1 MTEINSDYLNSL
13 LSELGIE
20 LDKRQACQFLDYYK
34 LLVEWNEKIN
44 LTAITEYNDVCLKH
58 FADSASLVRM
68 YPSYD
73 DMSSSLSGK
82 TLCDVGTG
90 AGFPGIP
97 LKILVPDLKVT
108 LFDSLDKRIKF
119 LDTVI
124 SELGLSGIEAVHGRA
139 EDLARTDY
147 RASFDHS
154 TARAVAALP
163 VLLEYCLP
171 FLKDG
176 GTFIAYKSDADE
188 ELSQSE
194 HALSVLGGKIVS
206 RENFL
211 LPRSDIS
218 RSIIFISKVG
228 ETPGA
233 YPRIAGKPSKQPL

>member
-1 MTEINSDYLNSL
+1 MTEINSDYLYSL

-58 FADSASLVRM
+58 FADSASLVKM
-68 YPSYD
+68 YSSYD

-108 LFDSLDKRIKF
+108 LFDSLYKRIKF

-154 TARAVAALP
+154 TARAVASLP

-171 FLKDG
+171 FLKNG

-233 YPRIAGKPSKQPL
+233 YPRKAGKPSKQPL